1 MNQPAI
7 AAKPDILDVFEARAE
22 ARGYLWREGEFDLPT
37 AVDKLQA
44 DAERD
49 GLIARLGQ
57 DEIQQI
63 LARTFHAPPV
73 AIAAI
78 APDPVFKQP
87 PRHRAPKCTV
97 DALMF
102 TLRQHGVSA
111 LQCGHTRQR
120 ITELSDDQIESVV
133 TRLSRLR
140 GTYTK
145 ITDDLLLALAE
156 LLDG

>member
-1 MNQPAI
+1 MRQNQSIHPGAGRAMNQPAI

-102 TLRQHGVSA
+102 
-111 LQCGHTRQR
+111 QR
-120 ITELSDDQIESVV
+120 CASTGLARCSVAHAPANC
-133 TRLSRLR
+133 RAF
-140 GTYTK
+140 
-145 ITDDLLLALAE
+145 DAAD
-156 LLDG
+156 